1 MFVKDNKDLDMRILI
16 PILLAACS
24 ILASAAYASV
34 PPPHQ
39 EYAKCLFT
47 DGADRLPYRMLSPE
61 KIEEGARYPLVI
73 FLHGSG
79 ERGTDN
85 ESQLA
90 HGASLFSNPVNASRY
105 PAYVVFPQCKEKTW
119 TGRVDESI
127 FMPGAGL
134 PDESR
139 TEELVVRLVDDL
151 IRSYPIDLD
160 RIYIVGISMGAI
172 ATYDLVCRYPSL
184 FAAAV
189 PICGAVNPD
198 RLEAAKNV
206 SFMIFHGEEDD
217 EIPSI
222 CSREAYRV
230 LHSAGADVDYVEFA
244 GTGHDCWTLAFNTP
258 TLLPWLF
265 AQTKD

>member
-1 MFVKDNKDLDMRILI
+1 MRILI
-16 PILLAACS
+16 PILIAACS
-24 ILASAAYASV
+24 MLPVVVSASASV
-34 PPPHQ
+34 PPPHY

-61 KIEEGARYPLVI
+61 KTEEGVSYPLVI

-90 HGASLFSNPVNASRY
+90 HGASMFSNPVNASRY

-119 TGRVDESI
+119 TGRVDERE

-139 TEELVVRLVDDL
+139 TEELVVSLVDEL
-151 IRSYPIDLD
+151 VRNYPIDRD

-172 ATYDLVCRYPSL
+172 AAYDLVCRYPSL

-189 PICGAVNPD
+189 PICGAVNPE

-222 CSREAYRV
+222 CSREAYKA
-230 LHSAGADVDYVEFA
+230 LHSAGAEVDYVEFA

-265 AQTKD
+265 AQSRH